1 MQNVPCMEYPVCMI
15 SLLYRAYSV
24 CPILFLIV
32 VKAEKGINYETHCM
46 RILVQQCVMTSEETV
61 SILSKGERRK
71 RRRRKRRRRKGQEDK
86 SCYELEEKEEK
97 GKEGEEE
104 GIKRN

>member
-24 CPILFLIV
+24 CPILFLIDI
-32 VKAEKGINYETHCM
+32 KAEKGINYETHCM

-61 SILSKGERRK
+61 SILSKGEGERGGGER
-71 RRRRKRRRRKGQEDK
+71 
-86 SCYELEEKEEK
+86 
-97 GKEGEEE
+97 EGE
-104 GIKRN
+104 GRDKRTKVVMS

>member
-24 CPILFLIV
+24 CPILFLIDI
-32 VKAEKGINYETHCM
+32 KAEKGINYETHCM

-61 SILSKGERRK
+61 SIFSKGEGERGGGEREGMGK
-71 RRRRKRRRRKGQEDK
+71 RTKVVM
-86 SCYELEEKEEK
+86 S
-97 GKEGEEE
+97 
-104 GIKRN
+104 